1 LTAKYSKEYRISTLH
16 LAVSSV

>member
-16 LAVSSV
+16 FAVSSV